1 MEAVKYQVNPR
12 LFLGLVEIYTA
23 LLEKGKKGEVVLAD
37 MNPVSDLIKKEVD
50 MQVRMLGS
58 KADSYDAF
66 TIVPD
71 LDANNPIAQDMWR
84 WVRNSEDGIR
94 KINQAKTAVRGT
106 VDLDSGRL
114 GGVFTQVQVDICIG
128 CGWFNKKQFCT
139 AEELA
144 AITLHEI
151 GHPFTYFEML
161 SEVVT
166 TNIVLSA
173 LAQDWLMADRTKRTK
188 LLDAVNANSQLEIDP
203 RTRDQLASVD
213 DTDGVIGILC
223 TGEFFKPRSMFETD
237 GNDFS
242 GWEAASDQFA
252 IRHGAGGAIG
262 TSLIKLNQYSPAS
275 YRKTR
280 VNGVLADL
288 TSLFCLGAVGLG
300 GALTIALG
308 PVGLAYTAVAAMIM
322 VGNIIGNSNYTFD
335 IYDTPRKRIERIIIQ
350 TRGHLREKD
359 LPKEQVQRTLK
370 VMEELEASIAN
381 LSKGNRLFEGL
392 VNTVFRSR
400 GREIDI
406 RRRQEIIE
414 SLGNNELYAVSAA
427 LRNK

>member
-23 LLEKGKKGEVVLAD
+23 LLEKGKKEEVVLAD
-37 MNPVSDLIKKEVD
+37 MDPIADLIKKEVA
-50 MQVRMLGS
+50 MQIRMLGS

-71 LDANNPIAQDMWR
+71 LDANNPITQDMWR
-84 WVRNSEDGIR
+84 WERNSEVGIR

-106 VDLDSGRL
+106 VDLESGRL
-114 GGVFTQVQVDICIG
+114 GGVFTQLQVDICMG
-128 CGWFNKKQFCT
+128 FGWFNKKQICT

-144 AITLHEI
+144 AITLHEV
-151 GHPFTYFEML
+151 GHPFTYFEL
-161 SEVVT
+161 VSEVVT

-188 LLDAVNANSQLEIDP
+188 LLDAVSANSQLEIDP
-203 RTRDQLASVD
+203 RTRDQLASIE

-223 TGEFFKPRSMFETD
+223 TGEFFKPRSMFDTD

-252 IRHGAGGAIG
+252 IRHGAGTALG
-262 TSLIKLNQYSPAS
+262 TALVKLHQYSPES

-280 VNGVLADL
+280 INSILADIS
-288 TSLFCLGAVGLG
+288 SLFCLGG
-300 GALTIALG
+300 GGIGGVMTVA
-308 PVGLAYTAVAAMIM
+308 LAYIKLAAISLAGK
-322 VGNIIGNSNYTFD
+322 VIAATNNTPD
-335 IYDTPRKRIERIIIQ
+335 IYDSPRKRVERVIVQ

-359 LPKEQVQRTLK
+359 LPKDQVRRTLE
-370 VMEELEASIAN
+370 VMEELEKSISD
-381 LSKGNRLFEGL
+381 LSKGNSLFEGL